1 MTLGWWIGGAGVL
14 KFFWLRRRAAR
25 WTKQPRAAAE

>member
-1 MTLGWWIGGAGVL
+1 MFRMTLGWWIGGAGVL

-25 WTKQPRAAAE
+25 